1 MGVALLNTVAL
12 SAESNATTLVNSISS
27 LTFNFAEKQLSDHG
41 IFLLSRRHE
50 FSMNPFLYCV
60 FSPGMHH
67 WAVDMSRITN

>member
-50 FSMNPFLYCV
+50 FSMNPFL
-60 FSPGMHH
+60 
-67 WAVDMSRITN
+67 